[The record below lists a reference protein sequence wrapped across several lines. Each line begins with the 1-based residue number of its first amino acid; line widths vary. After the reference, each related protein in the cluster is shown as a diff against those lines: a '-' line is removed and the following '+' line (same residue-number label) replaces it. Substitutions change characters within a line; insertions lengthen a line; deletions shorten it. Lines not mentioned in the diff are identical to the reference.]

1 MNIFTCNYCQYKT
14 IHAPNYKRH
23 IATEKHKN
31 AILDVEWELPAE
43 VKNIVT
49 LNYHCE
55 CCDYSTFLKSD
66 YNRHISSKKHQVILS
81 ISKEENNI
89 QSVEK
94 KHQCNHC
101 NKEFANHSGLW
112 KHRDKCSQKTPTKD
126 EVTELL
132 TKENFM
138 ALMNQNTE
146 LKNILVEKTQ
156 QDNAVIRQLINE
168 KNTMMEQHQQLIDII
183 KTQPPQQITNSNSNN
198 NTTNNNQKFNL
209 NFFLN
214 ETCKNALN
222 FSDFINSIQ
231 VSLEDLENTG
241 RLGYVDGISRIF
253 INALKNTEVE
263 RRPLHCTDLK
273 RETVY
278 VKEEDKW
285 EKERENLKRGITY
298 IAGQN
303 FRNLKTWKEEHPE
316 SLQPDT
322 QECIELNHL
331 YSTVL
336 GGSGEQQEEVFENKI
351 IHNVL
356 KEVVVEK

>member
-1 MNIFTCNYCQYKT
+1 MNIITCNYCDFSTKNR
-14 IHAPNYKRH
+14 ANYKRH
-23 IATEKHKN
+23 IASEKHKN
-31 AILDVEWELPAE
+31 AILDVEWELPDE
-43 VKNIVT
+43 VNTIVIP
-49 LNYHCE
+49 NYQCE
-55 CCDYSTFLKSD
+55 YCEYSTFLKSD
-66 YNRHISSKKHQVILS
+66 YDRHISSKKHKNILS
-81 ISKEENNI
+81 MSKEENTM

-101 NKEFANHSGLW
+101 NKEFTSRSGLW
-112 KHRDKCSQKTPTKD
+112 KHRDKCSQKIPTKD

-132 TKENFM
+132 TQENFM
-138 ALMNQNTE
+138 VLLNQNAE
-146 LKNILVEKTQ
+146 LKNILIEKTQ
-156 QDNAVIRQLINE
+156 QDNNIINQLINE
-168 KNTMMEQHQQLIDII
+168 KNAMMEQHQQLIDII
-183 KTQPPQQITNSNSNN
+183 KTQPPQQITNSN
-198 NTTNNNQKFNL
+198 NTITNNNQKFNL

-285 EKERENLKRGITY
+285 EKERENLKRGINY

-303 FRNLKTWKEEHPE
+303 FRTLKTWKEEHPE

-336 GGSGEQQEEVFENKI
+336 GGLGKQQEEIFENKI

-356 KEVVVEK
+356 KEVVVDK